1 MMTGESLWSLISLAA
16 NEPEFEEIDF
26 LIGNKRIKENE
37 VSKHY
42 AELGI
47 SPTLII
53 SLIID
58 ALLFTESLAGS
69 KSL

>member
-1 MMTGESLWSLISLAA
+1 MTGESLWSLISLAA
-16 NEPEFEEIDF
+16 NEPEVEEIAF

-37 VSKHY
+37 VSECY
-42 AELGI
+42 AEPGT
-47 SPTLII
+47 STTLII

-58 ALLFTESLAGS
+58 VLFLIESLAGS

>member
-1 MMTGESLWSLISLAA
+1 MWSLISSAA
-16 NEPEFEEIDF
+16 NEPEVEEIAF

-37 VSKHY
+37 VSKYY

-53 SLIID
+53 SLTID
-58 ALLFTESLAGS
+58 VLLFIESLAGS